1 MLNLQQHPRS
11 QRGWSWPI
19 APAMLAASL
28 LGACSPALNW
38 RETRPKDIDIL
49 LTFPCKPQQ
58 IVQTVQLAGS
68 MVKMSMTGCAT
79 DNMTFALA
87 HADMKDPTKVG
98 AALAALHQAAVRNV
112 AGNVTQSQPTDVAH
126 ATRGLADALDLRIAG
141 KSPTGQPLRERVVL
155 FAQGS
160 QVFQATTFANRSQYK
175 DDAAQTFANSIRLP
189 GGS

>member
-1 MLNLQQHPRS
+1 
-11 QRGWSWPI
+11 
-19 APAMLAASL
+19 MLAASL

-98 AALAALHQAAVRNV
+98 AALAVLHQAAVRNV
-112 AGNVTQSQPTDVAH
+112 AGNVTQSQPTDVAR

-141 KSPTGQPLRERVVL
+141 RSPTGQPLRERVVL